1 MAEPH
6 WLKDDVKAFMN
17 AGITNAGSII
27 KRIDSRRGSDLSMYT
42 LVVEM
47 YMEIHA
53 KNQPAWKKKVKDNMK
68 MQDVTKMK
76 KIKKKPM
83 RKRQ

>member
-17 AGITNAGSII
+17 AGITNVGSII
-27 KRIDSRRGSDLSMYT
+27 RRIDSRRGSDLSMYT

-53 KNQPAWKKKVKDNMK
+53 KNHPAWKKKVKDNMK

-76 KIKKKPM
+76 KIKMPMKK
-83 RKRQ
+83 R

>member
-17 AGITNAGSII
+17 AGITNVGSII
-27 KRIDSRRGSDLSMYT
+27 RRIDSRRGSDLSMYT
-42 LVVEM
+42 LVVEI

-53 KNQPAWKKKVKDNMK
+53 KNQPVWTKKVKDNMK
-68 MQDVTKMK
+68 MQDAKK

-83 RKRQ
+83 KKR